1 MKSGSRG
8 RAEVVVPSTIGSSAS
23 SKGRPSGGRHK
34 GERRSDAGTQ
44 TLKQAAWPW
53 WARLLVSLALLFH
66 MIAVVAGALGVPPS
80 SRLERTIADP
90 FAPYYDLADLG
101 YSYRYYTE
109 PPPTPVITA
118 TLSFGDGRPE
128 ETLRL
133 PGRDVAGPR
142 LRHQRQLALANAL
155 FNDVREVKEHTGES
169 SRSLL
174 ARAYARHLCRT
185 RPDCRSVTL
194 HLRQHLIPDPDRVR
208 EAMAAPGAPRFDLF
222 AEELFTTPEWIGDFP
237 CDGF

>member
-1 MKSGSRG
+1 MRNRSRG
-8 RAEVVVPSTIGSSAS
+8 RAEVATPSTIGSAPLAR
-23 SKGRPSGGRHK
+23 RPPGGQR
-34 GERRSDAGTQ
+34 GDAGTG
-44 TLKQAAWPW
+44 TLEQPAWPG
-53 WARLLVSLALLFH
+53 WARVLVSLVLLFH
-66 MIAVVAGALGVPPS
+66 MTAVLAGALGVPPS
-80 SRLERTIADP
+80 SLLERTIADP
-90 FAPYYDLADLG
+90 FKPYYDLADLG
-101 YSYRYYTE
+101 YSYRYYAE
-109 PPPTPVITA
+109 PPPTPVVTA
-118 TLSFGDGRPE
+118 TLSFGEGRPE

-133 PGRDVAGPR
+133 PGREVTGPR

-155 FNDVREVKEHTGES
+155 FNDVREVKERTGES
-169 SRSLL
+169 SRSRL